1 VEKNPKVAGVWSEQV
16 KHDYLKGG
24 VDGCRWLQLFFNDL
38 GYIIWYLE
46 SSMSYLFAVN

>member
-1 VEKNPKVAGVWSEQV
+1 MEKNPKVAGVWSEQA

-24 VDGCRWLQLFFNDL
+24 VLQLFFNDL
-38 GYIIWYLE
+38 GYIILYLE